1 MNNRPILITSVN
13 KTKLIDLIFDKLAN
27 AIDGF
32 TIEKVMDS
40 TLSNFGQWTFSIYVQ
55 INYINLQSVI
65 NDKSIQERKDN
76 CNCYSMAINYWR
88 EYVEKNWRQGR
99 KYLSKTQIQRIDEL
113 ILDEWF

>member
-40 TLSNFGQWTFSIYVQ
+40 TLSNFGQ
-55 INYINLQSVI
+55 
-65 NDKSIQERKDN
+65 
-76 CNCYSMAINYWR
+76 
-88 EYVEKNWRQGR
+88 
-99 KYLSKTQIQRIDEL
+99 
-113 ILDEWF
+113 